1 MKLAHKQ
8 RGITAIGIL
17 IILGLIGF
25 FVLIGLTLAPI
36 YLENFDVGSHVK
48 SLESER
54 NLVNMSD
61 AQIVATLMK
70 RFNID
75 NVDNVK
81 EENVAI
87 DETTDGLKVT
97 VDYEVR
103 SKVFGNVDVVVSF
116 TEVANIKLK

>member
-8 RGITAIGIL
+8 RGITAIGV
-17 IILGLIGF
+17 IIIFGLIGF

-48 SLESER
+48 SLESEP
-54 NLVNMSD
+54 NIANMND
-61 AQIVATLMK
+61 AQIVDTLMK

-75 NVDNVK
+75 NVDNVA

-97 VDYEVR
+97 VGYEVR